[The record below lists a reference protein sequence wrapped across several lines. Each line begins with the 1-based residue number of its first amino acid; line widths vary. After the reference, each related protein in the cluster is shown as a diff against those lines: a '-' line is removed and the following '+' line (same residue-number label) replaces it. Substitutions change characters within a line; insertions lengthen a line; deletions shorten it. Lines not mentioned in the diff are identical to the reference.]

1 MVVTMELSCQEQY
14 TIGESS
20 SLVVA
25 LSSCCAFGL
34 QECMYRQNIFRCA
47 FAIGSQGACCSH
59 SRFKYGTCY
68 KLVTEIRQNLWKGI
82 KGFCEWLCRQLR
94 IDRGQLWE
102 LNALQWII
110 SEWHLFVYV
119 LFIYVSTRRNER
131 WTTQMTI
138 LQYEHGRG
146 FEGTRLLPVIH

>member
-1 MVVTMELSCQEQY
+1 M
-14 TIGESS
+14 
-20 SLVVA
+20 
-25 LSSCCAFGL
+25 L
-34 QECMYRQNIFRCA
+34 QV
-47 FAIGSQGACCSH
+47 S
-59 SRFKYGTCY
+59 YG
-68 KLVTEIRQNLWKGI
+68 IRQNLWKGI
-82 KGFCEWLCRQLR
+82 KGFCKWLCRQLR

-138 LQYEHGRG
+138 LQYEH
-146 FEGTRLLPVIH
+146 ECKAERLK

>member
-68 KLVTEIRQNLWKGI
+68 KLVTEFAKICGKES
-82 KGFCEWLCRQLR
+82 K
-94 IDRGQLWE
+94 
-102 LNALQWII
+102 
-110 SEWHLFVYV
+110 
-119 LFIYVSTRRNER
+119 VSANGCAGNCGSTADN
-131 WTTQMTI
+131 
-138 LQYEHGRG
+138 YGN
-146 FEGTRLLPVIH
+146 